1 MTLEEI
7 LIQKIESLGPIRWTR
22 SFGWIGA
29 HSEDKFF
36 CGYKVI
42 DENYLHILLILS
54 PVDFVKAL
62 ESGDFEKFEFGKTWV
77 EGEIISEEEIEA
89 VWSFIISAHRF
100 AKVRKKS
107 PKRK

>member
-1 MTLEEI
+1 MDLEET

-29 HSEDKFF
+29 HTEDKFF

-54 PVDFVKAL
+54 PVDFDKAL
-62 ESGDFEKFEFGKTWV
+62 ESGDFEKFEFGKTCV
-77 EGEIISEEEIEA
+77 EGEVGSDQETEA
-89 VWSFIISAHRF
+89 ERPSIISAHRF
-100 AKVRKKS
+100 AKERKK
-107 PKRK
+107 